1 MSPNRW
7 KMQHIEVHLYENE
20 EYDEHEYESYWASNR
35 TTLVGEMEFEFQD
48 MYFVHIEAQSELD
61 LSIIATS
68 EMHNSVYIF
77 DEFEETA
84 CVHIKSV
91 WDDNLLPVREDKH
104 GENYTIWRKGESV
117 YDIKHNIP
125 PTEISEDQLSVKVHH
140 GQIIQYVT
148 IAPRRLESRKW
159 KMQHVEV
166 QLYEN
171 ERYRYGNAYMERKTV
186 MKEFTYDLKD
196 SLFSY
201 VDIEPRNI
209 FDVSILALSDRNNNV
224 YVFDDDNF
232 KTQTKCMEIRMK
244 DEIHDIGYIIWRMGQ
259 SASAIKLN
267 VPEDEMYMS
276 SVRVFNGQIIQYIT
290 IAPERLKILK
300 ADGKPL
306 GECPIC
312 LDNIQD
318 IILQP
323 CQHRICKSC
332 YDKMIFYRIC
342 PLCRESVGG
351 FSTVYEY
358 AVQGR
363 PIIYSQDSQMHFESY
378 NIFSLLTNLKS
389 LS

>member
-1 MSPNRW
+1 
-7 KMQHIEVHLYENE
+7 MQHIEVLLYENE
-20 EYDEHEYESYWASNR
+20 VYDEYEYEDYVASNR
-35 TTLVGEMEFEFQD
+35 TRVSGEMEFEFQD

-68 EMHNSVYIF
+68 EMHNSVFIF

-84 CVHIKSV
+84 CVHITSV

-104 GENYTIWRKGESV
+104 GENYTIWREGQSV

-125 PTEISEDQLSVKVHH
+125 PTEISKDQLSVKVHH

-171 ERYRYGNAYMERKTV
+171 EMYRYGNAYRNRKTV

-201 VDIEPRNI
+201 VQIEPHFA
-209 FDVSILALSDRNNNV
+209 FDVSILASSDRNNNV
-224 YVFDDDNF
+224 YVFDDDDF
-232 KTQTKCMEIRMK
+232 KTQTKCMEIRMI
-244 DEIHDIGYIIWRMGQ
+244 DEIDDKSYIIWRNGE

-267 VPEDEMYMS
+267 VPKDEMYMS

-290 IAPERLKILK
+290 IAPERLKILNEF
-300 ADGKPL
+300 GEPL

-312 LDNIQD
+312 LDNVQD

-323 CQHRICKSC
+323 CQHRICKKC
-332 YDKMIFYRIC
+332 YDAIQDRNRKC
-342 PLCRESVGG
+342 PWCRRRVESIA
-351 FSTVYEY
+351 TVYQY
-358 AVQGR
+358 AARGET
-363 PIIYSQDSQMHFESY
+363 IKYSNVHFESY
-378 NIFSLLTNLKS
+378 NVFSLLTNLKS